1 MKDKILAVQRMQDYI
16 KDHIDDKITLANLAK
31 EAKFSP
37 FYCIRI
43 FKELTGITPY
53 NYIRRLKL
61 SHSALKLRDENY
73 KIIDLAYDMGY
84 ESVDGYQRAFCNEF
98 GCNPSTYI
106 KFPIPLQLF
115 TPYGVKFRTLW
126 KENPKMEKSVNVF
139 IQVIEKSERKVILKR
154 GVKATEYWQ
163 YCQEVGC
170 EVWGLLTSIKSLSG
184 EPVCLWLPKKY
195 RKVNTSEYVQGVEVS
210 LSYEGVIPEGFDLI
224 SLPSAKYLIF
234 QGEPFDEENY
244 CKAIEAV
251 QEAMDKY
258 NPSVIGYAW
267 DDTNPRLQLEPRGER
282 GYIEMR
288 AVKTL

>member
-1 MKDKILAVQRMQDYI
+1 
-16 KDHIDDKITLANLAK
+16 
-31 EAKFSP
+31 
-37 FYCIRI
+37 
-43 FKELTGITPY
+43 
-53 NYIRRLKL
+53 
-61 SHSALKLRDENY
+61 
-73 KIIDLAYDMGY
+73 
-84 ESVDGYQRAFCNEF
+84 
-98 GCNPSTYI
+98 
-106 KFPIPLQLF
+106 
-115 TPYGVKFRTLW
+115 
-126 KENPKMEKSVNVF
+126 MEKSVNVF
-139 IQVIEKSERKVILKR
+139 IQVIEKSERKVIIKR

-224 SLPSAKYLIF
+224 TLPSAKYLIF